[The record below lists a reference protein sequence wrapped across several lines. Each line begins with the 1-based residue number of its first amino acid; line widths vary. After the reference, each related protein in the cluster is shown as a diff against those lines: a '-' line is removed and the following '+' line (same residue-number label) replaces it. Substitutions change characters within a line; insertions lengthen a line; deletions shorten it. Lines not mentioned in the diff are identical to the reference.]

1 MVIIYGKKEDGSRY
15 SVKVEKP
22 LTTVKITPSENA
34 PKWVKDMA
42 ECRSGSID
50 EKSIVNTICGIL
62 EHDKKLI
69 GTVQ

>member
-22 LTTVKITPSENA
+22 GTTVQITPSENA

-69 GTVQ
+69 GTAQ

>member
-1 MVIIYGKKEDGSRY
+1 MVIIYGKNEDGSRY
-15 SVKVEKP
+15 SVKVEK
-22 LTTVKITPSENA
+22 LGTTVQITPYENA

-50 EKSIVNTICGIL
+50 EKSTIATITGIL